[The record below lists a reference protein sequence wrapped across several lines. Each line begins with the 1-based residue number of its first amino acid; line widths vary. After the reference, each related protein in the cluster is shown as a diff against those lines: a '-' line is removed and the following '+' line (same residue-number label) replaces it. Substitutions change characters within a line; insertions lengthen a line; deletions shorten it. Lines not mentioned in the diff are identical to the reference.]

1 MAIDRSF
8 EFVAASIA
16 SLDRVAVKRHL
27 LNFKGAFKFDFTEDY
42 LETLSLDRLRHI
54 LLAAMSSK
62 MRKKTRRYPDRYSES
77 A

>member
-8 EFVAASIA
+8 EFVAALIA
-16 SLDRVAVKRHL
+16 SLDRTAVKRHL
-27 LNFKGAFKFDFTEDY
+27 LNFKGGFKFDFTEDY

-54 LLAAMSSK
+54 LLAAMSTK
-62 MRKKTRRYPDRYSES
+62 MRKKTRRYSGRYSES